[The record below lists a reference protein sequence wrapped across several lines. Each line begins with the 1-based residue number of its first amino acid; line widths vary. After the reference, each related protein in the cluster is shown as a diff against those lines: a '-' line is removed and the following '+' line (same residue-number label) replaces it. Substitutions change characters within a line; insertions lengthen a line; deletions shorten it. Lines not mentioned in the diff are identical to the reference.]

1 MPKISLNFPKYA
13 RDLFILS
20 GGERAF
26 VLLGRDEAIRRS
38 SDTPRT
44 SSSDSTRCVG
54 QNQQQI
60 IPNPVRRPPRV
71 ASTCLLLPLL
81 LITLDRAPTQVVS
94 FRKGCPFLRNQTQ
107 PRWRRRPRSKRSNR
121 AEPRR
126 KNATTRNAPAI
137 YWPYSVCRPG
147 DHPRCAL

>member
-44 SSSDSTRCVG
+44 SSSDSMCRSKSAT
-54 QNQQQI
+54 NYSES
-60 IPNPVRRPPRV
+60 RPS
-71 ASTCLLLPLL
+71 STSSGISLLPLL

-94 FRKGCPFLRNQTQ
+94 FRKGFPFLRNQTQ

>member
-44 SSSDSTRCVG
+44 SSSDSMC
-54 QNQQQI
+54 
-60 IPNPVRRPPRV
+60 
-71 ASTCLLLPLL
+71 
-81 LITLDRAPTQVVS
+81 
-94 FRKGCPFLRNQTQ
+94 
-107 PRWRRRPRSKRSNR
+107 RSKSATNYSESRPSSTSSGINVSAAAVAINHSGSRTDSSRQLPKGLPFSPEPNTTAMAAAPSFKKVESRGTTAKKRDHSQR
-121 AEPRR
+121 AGYLL
-126 KNATTRNAPAI
+126 AI
-137 YWPYSVCRPG
+137 FRVPSW
-147 DHPRCAL
+147 